1 MGQLSQNRIAFF
13 FEEINVELK
22 ISLDTY
28 VLIGTYIFTKHLKN
42 RHLHQIKKIINP
54 WKYNQFLSGT

>member
-22 ISLDTY
+22 ISLDAY
-28 VLIGTYIFTKHLKN
+28 VLIGTKIFTKHLKN
-42 RHLHQIKKIINP
+42 GHL
-54 WKYNQFLSGT
+54 